1 MPFPEVNDPD
11 NDTYS
16 INCNLGETLPF
27 TTVNTTGLFFKP
39 TYSGNFSITITLKDS
54 NVYSM
59 SKAYSL
65 QIAVIPLPIIMK
77 NDTAPSKKP
86 QAIGI

>member
-1 MPFPEVNDPD
+1 MKKPAIQLNDAMSFVTIIQGGLGLMISPS
-11 NDTYS
+11 NLTRPRTY
-16 INCNLGETLPF
+16 I
-27 TTVNTTGLFFKP
+27 VD
-39 TYSGNFSITITLKDS
+39 ITLTDENK
-54 NVYSM
+54 YSM
-59 SKAYSL
+59 SKTYSL